1 MTKHSHKALVEIVI
15 MIVDVIVT
23 VGVTMVVGVALT
35 VEVETASNVASL
47 GTLLGSVHQVMGL
60 EEIGLVAAM
69 TVMVAGMIGMVEV
82 VETVVMALIVMVT
95 DMEVVIGMGVAVVA
109 QEVIGTIEIGQVHMN
124 AQAAAAVVVV
134 AAATVHN
141 EWLPLKLQARYATF
155 FQV

>member
-1 MTKHSHKALVEIVI
+1 
-15 MIVDVIVT
+15 
-23 VGVTMVVGVALT
+23 
-35 VEVETASNVASL
+35 
-47 GTLLGSVHQVMGL
+47 
-60 EEIGLVAAM
+60 
-69 TVMVAGMIGMVEV
+69 MVEV

-109 QEVIGTIEIGQVHMN
+109 QEVIGTIEIGQAHMN
-124 AQAAAAVVVV
+124 AQAAVVVVV